1 MILDPKGR
9 PLLGHVQGGL
19 GLVGYL
25 SQEGSSFSAE
35 LAKSI
40 DQVESYCA
48 KKKIPIT
55 ELGFSGELDFL
66 VKELGVVKSRWSD
79 PGTETA
85 YVLCWYNLGL
95 AKGLPKAALDKL
107 EEMTVIQNPAAG
119 ANPDVFK
126 GKTGRQII
134 DAIALDCRSKT
145 DAFSH
150 LEAKTLLEAMSGHG
164 NCSEETQQ
172 FVTTTQVEML
182 ELDDEE
188 DRAFRRYCYSFS
200 WKAKIVLTNEEMDV
214 VAEVARRTAEEH
226 GSLTVTTYSFE
237 SVHGGFSIISHRT
250 RLIQEDC
257 DETVFY
263 GPYAI
268 RDGDYPGLPT
278 KRVLEVLD

>member
-79 PGTETA
+79 PRTETT
-85 YVLCWYNLGL
+85 YVLCWYNLGQ

-107 EEMTVIQNPAAG
+107 EEMTVIQNPSAG
-119 ANPDVFK
+119 VDPEVFK
-126 GKTGRQII
+126 GKTGRQMI

-150 LEAKTLLEAMSGHG
+150 LDPQVLLGSMTGSG
-164 NCSEETQQ
+164 NCTEEIQK

-182 ELDDEE
+182 DLDVEE

-200 WKAKIVLTNEEMDV
+200 WKAKIVLSNEEMDV
-214 VAEVARRTAEEH
+214 VAEIARRTAEEQ

-237 SVHGGFSIISHRT
+237 SVHGAFSVITHRT
-250 RLIQEDC
+250 QLVQDGF
-257 DETVFY
+257 DETIFY
-263 GPYAI
+263 CPDAI
-268 RDGDYPGLPT
+268 RDGSYPGLPT
-278 KRVLEVLD
+278 KRVLEVPE